1 MFDFQLADKK
11 YCGFYSMLKHK
22 NMNIFY
28 CIFLFPFVGM
38 AVEDAVSAKLIY
50 DEYKKIKKL

>member
-28 CIFLFPFVGM
+28 CIFLSFH
-38 AVEDAVSAKLIY
+38 L
-50 DEYKKIKKL
+50 